1 MARRNSVRG
10 HGWIAPLFVGI
21 IVASVVSVA
30 AWGQSQAING
40 TIRGRVVDPSGAAIP
55 EAAVSVANR
64 STGFSRSGST
74 NSEGY
79 YVFPNLPLGAYEVTV
94 QKTGFASLK
103 HSNVVL
109 EAGKEAVIDAQL
121 KVGQVETVVEVTG
134 GAPVVEPTR
143 VNIGRTINEAEVQ
156 NLPLT
161 SRNPY
166 NFILF
171 QPGVSGHP
179 NPELGIPR
187 TINTNGL
194 MDRINYQMD
203 GMVDTQSDRHGLR
216 LFPISDTYVREVQTV
231 ANSFAPEFGGTTG
244 NIFNVITNSGTNALH
259 GQFQFIHRWLDAT
272 AEPMLTSKTAPKPVL
287 TDYGVSAG
295 APVVKDKLFWF
306 AGYEH
311 LVRGVPSAITITPAD
326 AAALGIAS
334 SQLGASPGKLH
345 AQFFNIRGDWNISNR
360 HQFFLRYNYFRNDF
374 PVNTTSNGNAS
385 SALGAW
391 SDFTDRAHVAGA
403 QLVSTISNTV
413 LNELRGGW
421 AYRNNFHFPGPTA
434 GPGPVVYIPGVAIFN
449 GTNAAGDR
457 FNEKAPNGNDNLTLI
472 HKAHTFKVGV
482 NMSKYVDLQ
491 RDLSFNQFQFPSV
504 AAYLAAKAG
513 TTPFGYTQFSSRQDP
528 MGVHYSSLFWGVYA
542 QDTWQ
547 ATPALVVTYGLRYD
561 RYQPPDANP
570 NAPFVFSRK
579 FTTPNGDVAPR
590 VGIAYRLSEK
600 TVLRA
605 SGGIFFDAPAT
616 NLWFNSLNQDGSNRT
631 RSITI
636 TCPGNNCAAV
646 PGAPAF
652 PSVSFTAG
660 TTPVQNVVTV
670 TPNYKNQYIVDAS
683 LQVARELSRNDAVS
697 IGYVFAGGHQFTFLR
712 DMNLINP
719 TGSLA
724 DGRPIWPSCG
734 GSTACLATS
743 RLFPQFNAI
752 TLQDVGANSSY
763 NAMLLTWTHR
773 LSHGVQVQANY
784 TWSHSISD
792 APDANSFEQNL
803 PIEDPTNRTRDRG
816 NSSVNRPH
824 ALTLSAVIEPQF
836 KLDSRVANAVLN
848 HNMFAIL
855 GNYASGDA
863 QNITIS
869 PNLTNDPIP
878 GLPLRPNFV
887 GRNPVRTSNIFQTD
901 LRYTRSFKIGER
913 VQPHF
918 FLEANNLFNRRNV
931 TTLFSTAAVDAAG
944 NQLATQAATF
954 LQGRSTV
961 LESRIVQFGLGVRF

>member
-1 MARRNSVRG
+1 MARRNSVRARG
-10 HGWIAPLFVGI
+10 LIVSLFVCI
-21 IVASVVSVA
+21 ALATVSSVP

-40 TIRGRVVDPSGAAIP
+40 TIRGRVIDPSGAAIP
-55 EAAVSVANR
+55 DASVSVANR

-79 YVFPNLPLGAYEVTV
+79 YVFPNLPLGSYEVGV
-94 QKTGFASLK
+94 QKTGFGSVR
-103 HSNVVL
+103 HPGVVL
-109 EAGKEAVIDAQL
+109 DAGSEAVIDAQL
-121 KVGQVETVVEVTG
+121 KLGQVETSVEVTG

-143 VNIGRTINEAEVQ
+143 VNIGRTINETEVQ

-244 NIFNVITNSGTNALH
+244 NIFNVITNSGNNSLH
-259 GQFQFIHRWLDAT
+259 GQFQFIHRWVDAT
-272 AEPMLTSKTAPKPVL
+272 AEPMLTSKTAPKAIL

-295 APVVKDKLFWF
+295 APVIKDKLFWF

-311 LVRGVPSAITITPAD
+311 LVRGVPSAITITPSD
-326 AAALGIAS
+326 AAALGIPG
-334 SQLGASPGKLH
+334 SQLVAAPGKLH

-360 HQFFLRYNYFRNDF
+360 HQLFLRYNYFRNDF
-374 PVNTTSNGNAS
+374 PINTNSNGNAS

-403 QLVSTISNTV
+403 QLVSTISNSI

-434 GPGPVVYIPGVAIFN
+434 GPGPVVLIPGVALFN

-457 FNEKAPNGNDNLTLI
+457 FNEKAPNFNDNLTII
-472 HKAHTFKVGV
+472 HGSHAFKVGM
-482 NMSKYVDLQ
+482 NLTKYVDLQ
-491 RDLSFNQFQFPSV
+491 RDLSFNQFQFLSV
-504 AAYLAAKAG
+504 AAYLNAKAG

-528 MGVHYSSLFWGVYA
+528 VGVHYSSLFWGIYA

-547 ATPALVVTYGLRYD
+547 VTPALVLTYGLRYD

-570 NAPFVFSRK
+570 NAPFIFSRSFK
-579 FTTPNGDVAPR
+579 TPNGDVAPR
-590 VGIAYRLSEK
+590 VGIAYKLSDK

-631 RSITI
+631 RSFTI
-636 TCPGNNCAAV
+636 TCPANNCSAV

-652 PSVSFTAG
+652 PSVSFTG
-660 TTPVQNVVTV
+660 TTPVQNVIAV
-670 TPNYKNQYIVDAS
+670 TPNYKNQYIVDGS
-683 LQVARELSRNDAVS
+683 LQVSRELSRNDAVS
-697 IGYVFAGGHQFTFLR
+697 IGYVFAGGRQFTFLR
-712 DMNLINP
+712 DMNLINS
-719 TGSLA
+719 TGALP
-724 DGRPIWPSCG
+724 DGRPIWRPCG

-773 LSHGVQVQANY
+773 LSSGVQVQANY
-784 TWSHSISD
+784 TWSHSVSD

-803 PIEDPTNRTRDRG
+803 PIEDPTNRVRDRG

-836 KLDSRVANAVLN
+836 HLDSRVANAVLN

-855 GNYASGDA
+855 GNYSSGDQ

-878 GLPLRPNFV
+878 SLPLRPNFV
-887 GRNPVRTSNIFQTD
+887 SRNTARGPNIFQTD

-913 VQPHF
+913 IQPHF
-918 FLEANNLFNRRNV
+918 FLESNNLFNRRNV
-931 TTLFSTAAVDAAG
+931 TTLNATAAVNAAG
-944 NQLATQAATF
+944 DLLATQAATF
-954 LQGRSTV
+954 LMPRSTV
-961 LESRIVQFGLGVRF
+961 LESRIVQFGLGVRW

>member
-1 MARRNSVRG
+1 MARCNSVRG
-10 HGWIAPLFVGI
+10 RGLMVSLFVCVSMA
-21 IVASVVSVA
+21 IVASVA
-30 AWGQSQAING
+30 TWGQSQAING

-94 QKTGFASLK
+94 GKTGFGSLK
-103 HSNVVL
+103 YSNVVL

-121 KVGQVETVVEVTG
+121 KVGQVETAVEVTG

-143 VNIGRTINEAEVQ
+143 SNIGRTINEAEVQ

-259 GQFQFIHRWLDAT
+259 GQFEFIHRWLDAT

-326 AAALGIAS
+326 AAALGIAN

-360 HQFFLRYNYFRNDF
+360 HQLFLRYNYFRNDF

-385 SALGAW
+385 SALSAW

-413 LNELRGGW
+413 LNEFRGGW

-457 FNEKAPNGNDNLTLI
+457 FNEKAPNWNDNLTII

-482 NMSKYVDLQ
+482 SMSKYVDLQ

-528 MGVHYSSLFWGVYA
+528 VGVHYSSLFWGVYA

-547 ATPALVVTYGLRYD
+547 VTPALVVTYGLRYD

-590 VGIAYRLSEK
+590 LGIAYRLSEK
-600 TVLRA
+600 TVVRA

-636 TCPGNNCAAV
+636 TCPANNCAAV

-683 LQVARELSRNDAVS
+683 LQVSRELSRNDAVS

-719 TGSLA
+719 AGSLA

-836 KLDSRVANAVLN
+836 KLDSRVANAALN

-913 VQPHF
+913 FQPHF

-931 TTLFSTAAVDAAG
+931 TTLFTTAAVDAAG